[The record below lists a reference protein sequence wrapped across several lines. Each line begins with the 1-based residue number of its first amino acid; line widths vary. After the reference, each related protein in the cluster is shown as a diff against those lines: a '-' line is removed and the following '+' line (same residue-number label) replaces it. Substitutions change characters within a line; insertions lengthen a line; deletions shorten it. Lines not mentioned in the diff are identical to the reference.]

1 MSDEEYLPSASRWV
15 RDQVSEIER
24 AGDTSVVGV
33 AGRHVVLM
41 SVRGRVSGKLRKV
54 PVMRVVHEGTY
65 AAVASLGGAPQD
77 PQWAPNLRA
86 NPDVEVQDGRTVVSL
101 RAREIVDPHERALW
115 WSRAVAAFPDYA
127 AYQQRTTRVIP
138 IFLLEPRSE

>member
-24 AGDTSVVGV
+24 AGDTAVVGV
-33 AGRHVVLM
+33 GGHHVVLM
-41 SVRGRVSGKLRKV
+41 TVRGKVSGKLRKV
-54 PVMRVVHEGTY
+54 PVMRVEHEGRY
-65 AAVASLGGAPQD
+65 AAVASLGGAPKD

-86 NPDVEVQDGRTVVSL
+86 NPDIEVQDGRTVVPM
-101 RAREIVDPHERALW
+101 RARELSDPQERALW

-138 IFLLEPRSE
+138 VFLLEPRSH